1 MLQIEGKNKI
11 AKAEKCLGIIF
22 SNKNFL
28 KRALTHS
35 SFAFEMGVDAREV
48 YERLE
53 FLGDAILN
61 FVITDFIFHRF
72 PKFNEGELAKFRAK
86 LVNSE
91 ALAKVA
97 QGIGLGEFI
106 FMGKGAE
113 LTGGRERT
121 SILADCFEA
130 ILGAIYLDQGLSAV
144 REFILKKFKDK
155 IFEQAS
161 KEFSDFKT
169 NLQEYTMEKLGVV
182 PEYQITR
189 EEGPVHERI
198 FHAEVLVQGKVM
210 GKGTGRS
217 KKKAEQRAAQEALEA
232 LRREN
237 IG

>member
-1 MLQIEGKNKI
+1 M
-11 AKAEKCLGIIF
+11 AKAEKHLGITF
-22 SNKNFL
+22 SNKNLL

-35 SFAFEMGVDAREV
+35 SFAFEMGMDAREV
-48 YERLE
+48 YERIE

-61 FVITDFIFHRF
+61 FVITDFIFYRF
-72 PKFNEGELAKFRAK
+72 PGFNEGELAKFRAN

-91 ALAKVA
+91 VLAKVA

-130 ILGAIYLDQGLSAV
+130 VLGAIYLDQSLSAV
-144 REFILKKFKDK
+144 REFILKNFKDI
-155 IFEQAS
+155 IFEQTL

-169 NLQEYTMEKLGVV
+169 TLQEYTMEKLGAV

-198 FHAEVLVQGKVM
+198 FHVEVLVQGKIL
-210 GKGTGRS
+210 GKGMGRS
-217 KKKAEQRAAQEALEA
+217 KKKAEQRAAQEALET
-232 LRREN
+232 LRGEN
-237 IG
+237 ND